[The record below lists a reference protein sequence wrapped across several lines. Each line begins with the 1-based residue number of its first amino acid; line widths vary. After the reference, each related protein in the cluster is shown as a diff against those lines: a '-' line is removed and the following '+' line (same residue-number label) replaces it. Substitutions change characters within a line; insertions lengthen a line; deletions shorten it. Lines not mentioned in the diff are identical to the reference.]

1 MGTAASLPGSGN
13 WRFAHVDESSGI
25 QSDGQRLYVM
35 GAVLSTGEQEPV
47 LKKVLREALLPGEDH
62 LHWREEQ
69 PGRRLEL
76 AHLISGCE
84 LIGALVVAGVTDNR
98 KQESAR
104 RAILTYLLPVLQ
116 HQETTDQV
124 VIESRHQS
132 DAHDKR
138 TVNRLR
144 QNRTIT
150 AHMHIDYLRKREDE
164 RLWIA
169 DALVGAFVGATI
181 HHEEAPWAI
190 LGAAHCIEVCDL

>member
-1 MGTAASLPGSGN
+1 
-13 WRFAHVDESSGI
+13 
-25 QSDGQRLYVM
+25 M
-35 GAVLSTGEQEPV
+35 GAVLSTGEQEAV

-76 AHLISGCE
+76 ARLISGCE
-84 LIGALVVAGVTDNR
+84 LIGAIVVARGVTANR

-104 RAILTYLLPVLQ
+104 RAIMTYLLPVLQ
-116 HQETTDQV
+116 HQEATDQV
-124 VIESRHQS
+124 VIESRHQG

-150 AHMHIDYLRKREDE
+150 GRMHIDYLRKREDE

-169 DALVGAFVGATI
+169 DALVGAFVGARI
-181 HHEEAPWAI
+181 HQEEEPWAI
-190 LGAAHCIEVCDL
+190 LGAAHCIEVYEL